1 MTKKRHRVAIKRW
14 RNNYKDMQNV
24 YIQVQNKLNGQTT
37 LCLVNNANNHKA
49 FKMTTKGHKMTTKQC
64 LLSCVWAE
72 RTLFSNISMRMQE
85 CYCFCCFRETKGPQM
100 FPLKK
105 KTKNFRAEEDA
116 RTQQKATTDKM
127 PQFALIC
134 CVPIWVCNIIN
145 IHSLTLLSPQ
155 WLVLIEKFTRY
166 SFTAT
171 ACGLVTMETKL

>member
-1 MTKKRHRVAIKRW
+1 MQNDLRKMKRWPRKDTVAIKRW

-64 LLSCVWAE
+64 LLSRVWAE

-105 KTKNFRAEEDA
+105 NTLEQRKTHAHNKKRQ
-116 RTQQKATTDKM
+116 RTKC
-127 PQFALIC
+127 L
-134 CVPIWVCNIIN
+134 
-145 IHSLTLLSPQ
+145 SLLLFVVFLSGS
-155 WLVLIEKFTRY
+155 VI
-166 SFTAT
+166 
-171 ACGLVTMETKL
+171 